1 MKKAER
7 KGKESHTESFAA
19 LHLLH
24 DPQEFAEK
32 LFSRLQVGLGGE
44 EGKGGGRGGEEDGAD
59 GQEWK
64 WGNGFGKDGEGEVRS
79 GNLGMGELS
88 KWYWLVQRLA
98 AAACIHVHMPACSQ
112 PPVPYSAGLAACT
125 PMP

>member
-1 MKKAER
+1 MLQGTRSSKRKKQAKLQRVVATVKKAER

-44 EGKGGGRGGEEDGAD
+44 EGKGGGGRKTGRMGRYGRGGMDLVEDGGGD
-59 GQEWK
+59 
-64 WGNGFGKDGEGEVRS
+64 GNGV
-79 GNLGMGELS
+79 MGWES
-88 KWYWLVQRLA
+88 
-98 AAACIHVHMPACSQ
+98 
-112 PPVPYSAGLAACT
+112 
-125 PMP
+125 